1 MLNLCKALKVFIII
15 IIIIIIIIN
24 VINNNNNNNN
34 NAYRRIEHLQ
44 LLEQSRLPA

>member
-15 IIIIIIIIN
+15 IIIIIN
-24 VINNNNNNNN
+24 VINNNNNNS

>member
-15 IIIIIIIIN
+15 IIIIIIN
-24 VINNNNNNNN
+24 VINNNNNN

-44 LLEQSRLPA
+44 LLEQSRVPA

>member
-1 MLNLCKALKVFIII
+1 MLNLCKVLKVFIII
-15 IIIIIIIIN
+15 IIIIIII
-24 VINNNNNNNN
+24 VINNNNNNN

>member
-15 IIIIIIIIN
+15 IIIIIIIN
-24 VINNNNNNNN
+24 VINNNNDN

>member
-15 IIIIIIIIN
+15 IIIIIN
-24 VINNNNNNNN
+24 VINNNN

>member
-15 IIIIIIIIN
+15 IIIIIIN
-24 VINNNNNNNN
+24 VINNNNNN

>member
-15 IIIIIIIIN
+15 IIIIIIN
-24 VINNNNNNNN
+24 VINNNNDN

>member
-1 MLNLCKALKVFIII
+1 MLNLCKVLKVFIII

-34 NAYRRIEHLQ
+34 AYRRIEHFQ

>member
-15 IIIIIIIIN
+15 IIIII

-44 LLEQSRLPA
+44 LLEQSCLPA

>member
-1 MLNLCKALKVFIII
+1 MLNLCKALKVFII

>member
-15 IIIIIIIIN
+15 IIIIIIN
-24 VINNNNNNNN
+24 VINNN

>member
-1 MLNLCKALKVFIII
+1 MLNLCKALKVFIILI
-15 IIIIIIIIN
+15 IIIIIIII
-24 VINNNNNNNN
+24 NNNNN

>member
-15 IIIIIIIIN
+15 IIIIIIIN
-24 VINNNNNNNN
+24 VINNNNYYNN

>member
-15 IIIIIIIIN
+15 IIIIIN
-24 VINNNNNNNN
+24 VINNNNNN

>member
-15 IIIIIIIIN
+15 IIIIIIN
-24 VINNNNNNNN
+24 VINNNNNNN

-44 LLEQSRLPA
+44 LLEQSCLPA

>member
-15 IIIIIIIIN
+15 IIIIIIIN
-24 VINNNNNNNN
+24 VINNNNNNN

>member
-34 NAYRRIEHLQ
+34 AYRRIEHLQ

>member
-15 IIIIIIIIN
+15 IIIIN
-24 VINNNNNNNN
+24 VINNNNNNN

>member
-15 IIIIIIIIN
+15 IIIIIIIN
-24 VINNNNNNNN
+24 VINNNN

>member
-15 IIIIIIIIN
+15 IIIIIN
-24 VINNNNNNNN
+24 VINNNNNNN

>member
-15 IIIIIIIIN
+15 IIIIIIN
-24 VINNNNNNNN
+24 VINNNNNN

-44 LLEQSRLPA
+44 LLEQSCLPA

>member
-15 IIIIIIIIN
+15 IIII
-24 VINNNNNNNN
+24 VINNNNNN

>member
-15 IIIIIIIIN
+15 IIIISIN
-24 VINNNNNNNN
+24 VINNNNNN

>member
-24 VINNNNNNNN
+24 VINNNNNNN
-34 NAYRRIEHLQ
+34 AYRRIEHLQ

>member
-1 MLNLCKALKVFIII
+1 MLNLCKALRVFII

-24 VINNNNNNNN
+24 VINNNNKKNN

>member
-15 IIIIIIIIN
+15 IIIII
-24 VINNNNNNNN
+24 VINNNNNN

>member
-15 IIIIIIIIN
+15 IIIIII
-24 VINNNNNNNN
+24 VINNNNNN

>member
-15 IIIIIIIIN
+15 IIIIIIIN
-24 VINNNNNNNN
+24 VINNNNNN

>member
-15 IIIIIIIIN
+15 IIIIIIN
-24 VINNNNNNNN
+24 VINNNNNNN